1 MTNKLSNQKQMPELI
16 KSIFREYDI
25 RGIYPDEL
33 NEGSITEIAKSI
45 AQKCHKEL
53 IDEVVIARD
62 GRLSGP
68 SLLESM
74 QRSLNKYG
82 INTINIGL
90 ATSPLL
96 YYAAKKQA
104 SKSGIMITGSHNP
117 KNYNGIKLVID
128 DKPVSGTEIF
138 ELSQGEIS
146 QEYSNGKNIFLDV
159 KDDYISEVENSFNF
173 KELKVVVDCGNG
185 AAGIIAP
192 DLLKAVGCEV
202 IEIFC
207 DVDGNFPN
215 HHPDPGK
222 EKNLVDLVRKVK
234 EVSADIGVAFDG
246 DGDRLGAVTS
256 SGRLIYPDQMMML
269 FSKNILSNEV
279 GKTIVFDVKC
289 SDFLPQII
297 KENDGIPFMSPTGHF
312 HIKNN
317 IKKHDALLGGE
328 MSGHIFFNDVWHGFD
343 DGHYSA
349 VRLLDIMDETS
360 LSLDDLL
367 DSLPVSYSTPE
378 LNIDVPEESKFKIIE
393 DFIENASID
402 GEKDFTDGLRASFE
416 NGWALLRASNTTPKL
431 VLRFEANS
439 QESLEMIQKN
449 FLEELKKF
457 LPSEDIN
464 LE

>member
-1 MTNKLSNQKQMPELI
+1 
-16 KSIFREYDI
+16 
-25 RGIYPDEL
+25 
-33 NEGSITEIAKSI
+33 
-45 AQKCHKEL
+45 
-53 IDEVVIARD
+53 
-62 GRLSGP
+62 
-68 SLLESM
+68 
-74 QRSLNKYG
+74 
-82 INTINIGL
+82 
-90 ATSPLL
+90 
-96 YYAAKKQA
+96 
-104 SKSGIMITGSHNP
+104 MITGSHNP

-146 QEYSNGKNIFLDV
+146 LEYSAGKNIFLDV

-173 KELKVVVDCGNG
+173 KKLKVVVDCGNG

-269 FSKNILSNEV
+269 FSKKILSNEV

-297 KENDGIPFMSPTGHF
+297 KENDGIPFM
-312 HIKNN
+312 
-317 IKKHDALLGGE
+317 
-328 MSGHIFFNDVWHGFD
+328 
-343 DGHYSA
+343 
-349 VRLLDIMDETS
+349 
-360 LSLDDLL
+360 LSL
-367 DSLPVSYSTPE
+367 
-378 LNIDVPEESKFKIIE
+378 IHI
-393 DFIENASID
+393 
-402 GEKDFTDGLRASFE
+402 
-416 NGWALLRASNTTPKL
+416 
-431 VLRFEANS
+431 
-439 QESLEMIQKN
+439 
-449 FLEELKKF
+449 
-457 LPSEDIN
+457 
-464 LE
+464 